1 MQDNKWFFF
10 AIGMTAIALLSSCQP
25 NNAAEGH
32 SFDPDASGASVSEI
46 SVLPTVAISDELLAE
61 YKAKHNASVAVI
73 DMLIPQQALIQGDE
87 SIVKLL
93 VLEGITGETVIPRD
107 SVARIEKTE
116 IPGAGMVTVKIVDK
130 TGKELSFTLTPED
143 AAKVSE

>member
-1 MQDNKWFFF
+1 MRTTIILLSITLLFGGFV
-10 AIGMTAIALLSSCQP
+10 LSSCR
-25 NNAAEGH
+25 NDERTNLSSDSASRVENTTNAAEH
-32 SFDPDASGASVSEI
+32 IE
-46 SVLPTVAISDELLAE
+46 AISSETLAE

-73 DMLIPQQALIQGDE
+73 DMLIPQQALILGDE

-116 IPGAGMVTVKIVDK
+116 IPGVGMVTVKIVDK
-130 TGKELSFTLTPED
+130 TGKEISFTLTPED
-143 AAKVSE
+143 AVKVSE

>member
-1 MQDNKWFFF
+1 MRFTKWIILIFGVA
-10 AIGMTAIALLSSCQP
+10 AIVLLSSCQKD
-25 NNAAEGH
+25 NAGTNRSTDSYE
-32 SFDPDASGASVSEI
+32 SVGSTTEI
-46 SVLPTVAISDELLAE
+46 SVLQTEGISEEVLSE
-61 YKAKHNASVAVI
+61 YKAKHHASVAVI
-73 DMLIPQQALIQGDE
+73 DMLIPQQALILGDE

-93 VLEGITGETVIPRD
+93 VLEGITGETVIPGD

-130 TGKELSFTLTPED
+130 TGKEISFTLTPED